1 MLSIAQNFKRWMFEK
16 KWPQKNVKHEFFFRQ
31 TTPTTLDFNY
41 PWPIVKKI
49 SIVWFGWW
57 QYTEVSREPGRLI
70 AAATIHCSKNGKI
83 VQLIRMPRFS
93 NFNTATKKSQLISF
107 YQLVKGNWNPKSL
120 VWFDGKKS
128 MLDIFFG
135 PFFCTFPG
143 L

>member
-1 MLSIAQNFKRWMFEK
+1 MLLMIWCETCNVTDLIMFNFQKNICIGHIFPPPCHYAFNSAKFQKMDVWK

-57 QYTEVSREPGRLI
+57 QYTEVSREHGRLI

-83 VQLIRMPRFS
+83 VQLKLCGFTIIDYP
-93 NFNTATKKSQLISF
+93 
-107 YQLVKGNWNPKSL
+107 KG
-120 VWFDGKKS
+120 
-128 MLDIFFG
+128 
-135 PFFCTFPG
+135 
-143 L
+143 